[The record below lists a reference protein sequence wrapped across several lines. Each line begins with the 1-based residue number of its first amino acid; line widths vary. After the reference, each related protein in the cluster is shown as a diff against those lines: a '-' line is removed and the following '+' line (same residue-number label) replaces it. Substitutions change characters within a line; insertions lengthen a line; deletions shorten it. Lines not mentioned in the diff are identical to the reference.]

1 MRNCIDLV
9 EGLNIGIAAPKL
21 LFHGSD
27 RLLAHPF
34 RPFTHFGTYRAAL
47 ERVTSKVWKA
57 NHHWDEVR
65 NEYVTNTGAQLY
77 VYPVVVAICST
88 LRITDLKGVIKVHTP
103 IMLADLLHYDMPK
116 QILTSAERDE
126 VIGAGDGGY
135 ETIAKLLNNKG
146 YDGLVYKNNHEDR
159 GSDSWITLADGQAV
173 PNKPLRLTLADAAQ
187 ELGITM
193 PKCNSDEIINF
204 AGQSMN

>member
-1 MRNCIDLV
+1 MIRMSLGMQSFATLKITNYILV
-9 EGLNIGIAAPKL
+9 
-21 LFHGSD
+21 
-27 RLLAHPF
+27 
-34 RPFTHFGTYRAAL
+34 FGAFIMKEWYADIQMLR
-47 ERVTSKVWKA
+47 
-57 NHHWDEVR
+57 DM
-65 NEYVTNTGAQLY
+65 NEPI
-77 VYPVVVAICST
+77 PVVVAICST